1 MSSNNSFLENK
12 DLYCYE
18 SMIDEHA
25 ATVSQVKIC
34 DRIIHNKVEEFKK
47 TTVNPMILL
56 STLLSVK
63 RKVKMMVVI
72 NHWLK
77 HIDTHIKDHV
87 IYVHKCWFY
96 KEWNKSES
104 EIDLCMRS
112 VLLCMV
118 TDTYCKISSQILKP
132 FIEDFAFS
140 TSLSFLTHNT
150 TYYNEEDETRLHNIN
165 DDKEEHD
172 TRFPKRSKHV
182 VVEKVDSRE
191 NFSSIRENFSSIKMI
206 IELIK
211 NSGNT
216 SDNLLAAEG
225 IIIFAIVFIAS
236 VGLARKLT
244 MCSAAPMKPVNMLNS
259 LLTLLECKCIPVPG
273 EDNKIS
279 SACIFDYSNSEW
291 DDYKKCIEAFRRLEC
306 EIINSGKL
314 TLLNLTEVTDQLSRD
329 EYKEKIKK
337 IQDGKKYEEETSCVL
352 KFDRQIT
359 AFWKF
364 HCYLPTNKLK
374 LESYIRLCIKK
385 KLFMVFSTWADKCKE
400 KKKEYLAIEKIAK
413 ALVITLS

>member
-18 SMIDEHA
+18 SMIDEYA

-140 TSLSFLTHNT
+140 TSL
-150 TYYNEEDETRLHNIN
+150 
-165 DDKEEHD
+165 
-172 TRFPKRSKHV
+172 
-182 VVEKVDSRE
+182 
-191 NFSSIRENFSSIKMI
+191 
-206 IELIK
+206 
-211 NSGNT
+211 
-216 SDNLLAAEG
+216 
-225 IIIFAIVFIAS
+225 
-236 VGLARKLT
+236 
-244 MCSAAPMKPVNMLNS
+244 
-259 LLTLLECKCIPVPG
+259 
-273 EDNKIS
+273 
-279 SACIFDYSNSEW
+279 
-291 DDYKKCIEAFRRLEC
+291 
-306 EIINSGKL
+306 
-314 TLLNLTEVTDQLSRD
+314 
-329 EYKEKIKK
+329 
-337 IQDGKKYEEETSCVL
+337 
-352 KFDRQIT
+352 
-359 AFWKF
+359 
-364 HCYLPTNKLK
+364 
-374 LESYIRLCIKK
+374 
-385 KLFMVFSTWADKCKE
+385 
-400 KKKEYLAIEKIAK
+400 
-413 ALVITLS
+413 